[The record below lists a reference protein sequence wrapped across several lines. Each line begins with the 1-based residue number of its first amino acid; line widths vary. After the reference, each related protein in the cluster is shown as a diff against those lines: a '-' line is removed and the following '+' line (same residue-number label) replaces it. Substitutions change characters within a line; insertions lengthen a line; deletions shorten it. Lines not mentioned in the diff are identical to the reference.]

1 MNGILRHKGEKH
13 VSFTQK
19 RGKDQ
24 TLSYNKSIQAKGR
37 DTRNLMVHLKEHHA
51 KLYAEALSGQRPR
64 DRLTKGKNAKL
75 TYLFHSKRCSSIL
88 SGE

>member
-1 MNGILRHKGEKH
+1 MNSILRHKGEKH
-13 VSFTQK
+13 ASFTQT

-24 TLSYNKSIQAKGR
+24 TLVWWSCNKSVQAKGR

-51 KLYAEALSGQRPR
+51 TLCAKALSGQRPR

-75 TYLFHSKRCSSIL
+75 LLTS
-88 SGE
+88 

>member
-13 VSFTQK
+13 ASFTQK
-19 RGKDQ
+19 GGKDQ
-24 TLSYNKSIQAKGR
+24 TSVCWSCNKSIQTKGG

-51 KLYAEALSGQRPR
+51 KLCVEALSGQRPR

-75 TYLFHSKRCSSIL
+75 LCTYFTAKDA
-88 SGE
+88 